1 VENPQGC
8 LKRFPLSRE
17 KNVAARLV
25 PSEQFIVLF
34 NNLKNAAGNSRER
47 VRVFYK
53 DSKAIRDA
61 LHGLHEFFARTDL
74 ERRVVQGRKGFI
86 PRAAGFETAWKEYE
100 AKWRFRVVWPEPE
113 VMSDEEFLEF
123 LEYVPV
129 NPSIATDERPIATDE
144 RPWRGEQIELE
155 PPTTEDEPEGPEP

>member
-1 VENPQGC
+1 M
-8 LKRFPLSRE
+8 SRE
-17 KNVAARLV
+17 KNVAAGLV
-25 PSEQFIVLF
+25 PLEQFILLF
-34 NNLKNAAGNSRER
+34 NNLKEAAGNSPER
-47 VRVFYK
+47 VRLFYK

-61 LHGLHEFFARTDL
+61 LQ
-74 ERRVVQGRKGFI
+74 VFI
-86 PRAAGFETAWKEYE
+86 PRAAGFEAAWKEYE

-113 VMSDEEFLEF
+113 VMSDDEFLEF

-155 PPTTEDEPEGPEP
+155 PPTTEDEPEGPDPEFEDSFDPLRHDGG